1 MPLHA
6 EGEGRLAI
14 VGLGPGKIEYMTGR
28 ALEAIREAEFILGH
42 STYLEPLQPLLAEKT
57 VLSSSMGKEVDR
69 AKKAIDL
76 ARTHA
81 VAIVSGGDA
90 GIYGMASIVLEVLE
104 HEGIQINVEII
115 PGVTAATAAASRAG
129 SRLSGDFATIS
140 LSDLLTPLEVIEKRL
155 DAVFSVGMP
164 VVLYNP
170 KSRGRP
176 HNLAL
181 ALEHAGRYLGDATRS
196 RLSGTPCAKVKRRPS
211 PRLAGLTSTWRR
223 SICTRPSS
231 LAGPR
236 AGSGGWETMSKES
249 SRRVDTTTNTYIDV
263 GADTQEG
270 YAISVKSRALA
281 REVVG
286 NATVEDRI
294 RQRCS
299 IAVGDFA
306 MADLM
311 RFCHDP
317 VPAALTALAAG
328 SPIITDIRMVQTG
341 IQKKGHACEVICALD
356 NGADIV
362 KEQGITRSSAGFFAL
377 RDRIPGSIVV
387 IGNAP
392 SALLSLCTMIRDGT
406 RPAVVIGTPVGFVN
420 AAESKELL
428 RTVNIP
434 SISNEG
440 TRGGTPVAVAAAN
453 ECITIFIEGRKE

>member
-1 MPLHA
+1 
-6 EGEGRLAI
+6 
-14 VGLGPGKIEYMTGR
+14 
-28 ALEAIREAEFILGH
+28 
-42 STYLEPLQPLLAEKT
+42 
-57 VLSSSMGKEVDR
+57 
-69 AKKAIDL
+69 
-76 ARTHA
+76 
-81 VAIVSGGDA
+81 
-90 GIYGMASIVLEVLE
+90 
-104 HEGIQINVEII
+104 
-115 PGVTAATAAASRAG
+115 
-129 SRLSGDFATIS
+129 
-140 LSDLLTPLEVIEKRL
+140 
-155 DAVFSVGMP
+155 
-164 VVLYNP
+164 
-170 KSRGRP
+170 
-176 HNLAL
+176 
-181 ALEHAGRYLGDATRS
+181 
-196 RLSGTPCAKVKRRPS
+196 
-211 PRLAGLTSTWRR
+211 
-223 SICTRPSS
+223 
-231 LAGPR
+231 
-236 AGSGGWETMSKES
+236 MSKES

-270 YAISVKSRALA
+270 YAISAKSRALA

-356 NGADIV
+356 HGADIV